1 VICNKTPG
9 RALSALRQTRPIR
22 SCRTLLAALLYAGSW
37 AAFADEGL
45 GEDIHELDPLEARA
59 RADTAPRPVLALGLT
74 RDIEGTELA
83 ERLAPSLADLLSWEP
98 GVTASFYSPAAS
110 RPVIRGLDGYRVGV
124 FENRLGTGDVS
135 DTSPDHAVALD
146 PVFIRRVTV
155 YKGTPAL
162 RFGGAAIGGAVDVDG
177 GWIPQPGEQAQTRL
191 LTQAETV
198 NNARLAALEH
208 TATAGSALVRA
219 QALYRSAGDYK
230 IPGRARTESYDAA
243 HRVRLPPTVP
253 APGPNPLGR
262 VPNTDLRT
270 RSAGLG
276 ALIPLRGWEV
286 GAAVNAYLS
295 EYGVPPDG
303 HAHGNPF
310 SEPGVNAPSP
320 FDPVRIDLENFRLL
334 ATARRPALGDEPTVD
349 TRARLSRFR
358 QDEREG
364 AFLKNSFRRT
374 EAEARGEVLQT
385 TATGALLSGGLTAF
399 RADYRNRNTS
409 FFLGRP
415 FEDVLTSRDHGGA
428 LFALAE
434 QAFAGRW
441 TAEAGAHL
449 GLRHAERRDPPEG
462 FPEDL
467 RTRRFATLSTA
478 AGLRFQVSPALEVG
492 LHLAEARRSPASEE
506 LFIEAPHEATGIFRI
521 PDPSLRPERVRSAEW
536 IVRFESERLLFQANA
551 FVRDFD
557 GFIYLRNQGFELE
570 GLVAYRHVQSPA
582 RFHGMETTARYI
594 FWREAERS
602 LFLQVDADLLRGQ
615 DRDRDQALPRIPPV
629 RASLRLAADLG
640 RFASHVEVR
649 HAFAQNRVPDSVFGT
664 LAYQSPTAAYT
675 LLNAGLRFPF
685 TLGGHRQQITLRGEN
700 LLNRE
705 ARHHPSFLK
714 DIAPLPG
721 RNLRVG
727 WEVTF

>member
-1 VICNKTPG
+1 M
-9 RALSALRQTRPIR
+9 RALTALGK
-22 SCRTLLAALLYAGSW
+22 AAVKGSLW
-37 AAFADEGL
+37 AVRAFAGGLFLAGNLIALADEIPA
-45 GEDIHELDPLEARA
+45 EDIHELDPVEARA
-59 RADTAPRPVLALGLT
+59 RADAAPRPVLALGLT

-83 ERLAPSLADLLSWEP
+83 ERLAPSLADLLAWEP

-110 RPVIRGLDGYRVGV
+110 RPIIRGLDGYRVGV

-146 PVFIRRVTV
+146 PVFLRRVTV

-177 GWIPQPGEQAQTRL
+177 GWIPHAGEERQTRL

-198 NNARLAALEH
+198 NNGRLVALEH
-208 TATAGSALVRA
+208 TASAGSALVRA
-219 QALYRSAGDYK
+219 QTLYRAAGDYK
-230 IPGRARTESYDAA
+230 IPGQARTESYDAG

-253 APGPNPLGR
+253 APAPNPQSR
-262 VPNTDLRT
+262 VPNSGLRT
-270 RSAGLG
+270 RSASLG
-276 ALIPLRGWEV
+276 ALVPLRRWEV

-334 ATARRPALGDEPTVD
+334 ATARRPALGDEPTLD
-349 TRARLSRFR
+349 ARARLSRFR

-364 AFLKNSFRRT
+364 AFLTNSFRRT
-374 EAEARGEVLQT
+374 EAEARGEVLH
-385 TATGALLSGGLTAF
+385 TAPTGALLSGGLTAF

-415 FEDVLTSRDHGGA
+415 FEDTLTSRDHGGA

-434 QAFAGRW
+434 QPFAGRW

-462 FPEDL
+462 FPENL
-467 RTRRFATLSTA
+467 RSRRFATLSTA
-478 AGLRFQVSPALEVG
+478 AGLRFQLTPALEVG

-521 PDPSLRPERVRSAEW
+521 PDPALRPERVRSAEV
-536 IVRFESERLLFQANA
+536 IVRFESQRLLLQGNA

-557 GFIYLRNQGFELE
+557 GFIYLRNQGFEIE

-582 RFHGMETTARYI
+582 RFHGLEGSARYVL
-594 FWREAERS
+594 WREAERS
-602 LFLQVDADLLRGQ
+602 VFLQTEADLLRGQ
-615 DRDRDQALPRIPPV
+615 DRARDQPLPRIPPM

-640 RFASHVEVR
+640 SFASHIEVR
-649 HAFAQNRVPDSVFGT
+649 RAFAQNRVPDSVFGT
-664 LAYQSPTAAYT
+664 LAYQAPTPAYT
-675 LLNAGLRFPF
+675 FLNAGLRIPF
-685 TLGGHRQQITLRGEN
+685 TIGGTRQQITLRGEN

-721 RNLRVG
+721 RSLRVG